1 MKRLSAIAKGQRNL
15 ARDDWK
21 RDKPIREYSNKE
33 LSDEM
38 MEGVAY
44 GMGNI
49 AFTERFKRG
58 LNPRKSTLIR
68 RKTFKKEGVK
78 L

>member
-21 RDKPIREYSNKE
+21 RDKPNKE

-58 LNPRKSTLIR
+58 LNLRKSTLIR